1 VTASP
6 VTVGQVSQSNE
17 LLPAGIV
24 RYGEAA
30 LADLMPSALAALGL
44 PSEPNPLQLPSSG
57 CIVVLLIDGLG
68 WNLLRRYA
76 EHAPFLAGL
85 AGRPLTAGFPT
96 TTATSLASL
105 GTGRPAG
112 EHGLT
117 GYTSLIGE
125 LGQPIN
131 WLRWQVAPSG
141 ADLLPRLIPEQLQPI
156 PTVFERAERAGVAVS
171 VVSSYGFRGSGLT
184 RAVLRGGSYLPVF
197 TGADTAT
204 TVAAAARAGRPSLIY
219 CYYSELD
226 LIGHGRGC
234 HSEAWRLQLALVDR
248 AAQLLAERLPGDA
261 LLLVTADHGMVD
273 VPEVAKIDYDAEPEL
288 ADGVE
293 AIAGEA
299 RVRYLHVAPGRLAEV
314 QQRWQDRLAGSF
326 SVLTREQA
334 IERGWY
340 GPRVDPLARQRI
352 GDLVVLATGPGA
364 VVRRRA
370 EQRLAAM
377 TGQHGALTEDEL
389 LVPLLRYPG

>member
-1 VTASP
+1 MSTDAPSSDP
-6 VTVGQVSQSNE
+6 LPE
-17 LLPAGIV
+17 LPPAGIV

-30 LADLMPSALAALGL
+30 LADLLPSALAALGV
-44 PSEPNPLQLPSSG
+44 PGERNPLSLPESS
-57 CIVVLLIDGLG
+57 CIVVLLVDGLG
-68 WNLLRRYA
+68 WRLLRRYA
-76 EHAPFLAGL
+76 EYAPFLAGL

-105 GTGRPAG
+105 GTGRPPG

-117 GYTSLIGE
+117 GYTSLIDE

-141 ADLLPRLIPEQLQPI
+141 GNLLDRLDPEQLQPI
-156 PTVFERAERAGVAVS
+156 PTALERGERAGVTVS
-171 VVSSYGFRGSGLT
+171 VVSSYGFQGSGLT
-184 RAVLRGGSYLPVF
+184 RAVLRGGSYRPVF
-197 TGADTAT
+197 TTADTAT
-204 TVAAAARAGRPSLIY
+204 TVAAAARSGRPSLIY

-234 HSEAWRLQLALVDR
+234 HSEAWRLQLALIDR
-248 AAQLLAERLPGDA
+248 AAQLLAERLPDDA

-273 VPEVAKIDYDAEPEL
+273 VPDAAKVDYDAEPEL
-288 ADGVE
+288 SDGVE

-299 RVRYLHVAPGRLAEV
+299 RVRYLHVAPGRLSEV
-314 QQRWQDRLAGSF
+314 RQRWQDRLAGSF
-326 SVLTREQA
+326 VVLGRDEA

-340 GPRVDPLARQRI
+340 GPAVGPVARQRI

-370 EQRLAAM
+370 EQRLSTM
-377 TGQHGALTEDEL
+377 IGQHGALTEDEL
-389 LVPLLRYPG
+389 LVPLLHYSS